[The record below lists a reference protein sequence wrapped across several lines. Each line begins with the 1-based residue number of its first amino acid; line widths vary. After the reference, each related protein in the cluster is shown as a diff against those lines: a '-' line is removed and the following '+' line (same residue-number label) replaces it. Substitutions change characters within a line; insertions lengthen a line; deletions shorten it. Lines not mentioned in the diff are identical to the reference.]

1 MFYLGLD
8 FGDIGYNK
16 YYKYLKSCEISSY
29 KCSKQI
35 THNECFILN
44 SQFVNYSLL
53 IL

>member
-1 MFYLGLD
+1 MFYLGWD
-8 FGDIGYNK
+8 SGDIGYNK
-16 YYKYLKSCEISSY
+16 YYKYLTSCEISSN

-35 THNECFILN
+35 THNKYFILN